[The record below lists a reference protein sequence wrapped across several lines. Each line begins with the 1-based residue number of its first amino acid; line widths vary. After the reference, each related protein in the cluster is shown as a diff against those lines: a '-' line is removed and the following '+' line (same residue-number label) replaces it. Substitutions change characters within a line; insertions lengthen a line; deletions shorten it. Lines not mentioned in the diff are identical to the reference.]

1 MTCADARDLV
11 LAHARGALPPGDDA
25 AVREHLASCA
35 ACARV
40 DHVDRML
47 SEVLEQRLPQH
58 PASLALKRR
67 LAAEWPA
74 PPRARTSF
82 KRFVMPAL
90 AAAAVVLA
98 LTPQLY
104 QRLVVVPGERN
115 ALVTEAVNDHVR
127 VLLSQRPMDV
137 ESSDVHQVKPWFAG
151 RLDFAPAVAF
161 DGDAEFPLRG
171 GAVGYFLDRRAA
183 GFLYPRR
190 LHTIS
195 LFVVPADGLHWPE
208 RRLEMSSRGF
218 RVIPWRAR
226 SCAPPVNAG
235 GDPGRAGRARA
246 RAGAPA
252 AAVTAPRPLWTS
264 LTRLPVPDGPTYMC
278 RVPMMA
284 RYGVIVASVA

>member
-1 MTCADARDLV
+1 MTCARAPRLV

-74 PPRARTSF
+74 PPSCCATCARAGVPAIPPPAARTSF

-183 GFLYPRR
+183 VF
-190 LHTIS
+190 
-195 LFVVPADGLHWPE
+195 
-208 RRLEMSSRGF
+208 
-218 RVIPWRAR
+218 
-226 SCAPPVNAG
+226 
-235 GDPGRAGRARA
+235 
-246 RAGAPA
+246 
-252 AAVTAPRPLWTS
+252 
-264 LTRLPVPDGPTYMC
+264 
-278 RVPMMA
+278 
-284 RYGVIVASVA
+284 

>member
-11 LAHARGALPPGDDA
+11 LAHARGALPPGEDA

-40 DHVDRML
+40 DGAERTL
-47 SEVLEQRLPQH
+47 TEILEQRLPQH

-67 LAAEWPA
+67 LAANWPET
-74 PPRARTSF
+74 PRRGRSF
-82 KRFVMPAL
+82 KRLGLPAL
-90 AAAAVVLA
+90 APAAAGIVAAPL
-98 LTPQLY
+98 LS
-104 QRLVVVPGERN
+104 QRLLGVPGERN

-183 GFLYPRR
+183 VFLYSRR
-190 LHTIS
+190 LHAIP
-195 LFVVPADGLHWPE
+195 LFVVRADGLDWPE
-208 RRLEMSSRGF
+208 RRLETSARGF
-218 RVIPWRAR
+218 RVIAWRAGELGYALV
-226 SCAPPVNAG
+226 SDVSAG
-235 GDPGRAGRARA
+235 ELRTLAAKVMGE
-246 RAGAPA
+246 PA
-252 AAVTAPRPLWTS
+252 
-264 LTRLPVPDGPTYMC
+264 
-278 RVPMMA
+278 
-284 RYGVIVASVA
+284 

>member
-35 ACARV
+35 ACA
-40 DHVDRML
+40 
-47 SEVLEQRLPQH
+47 
-58 PASLALKRR
+58 
-67 LAAEWPA
+67 
-74 PPRARTSF
+74 
-82 KRFVMPAL
+82 
-90 AAAAVVLA
+90 
-98 LTPQLY
+98 
-104 QRLVVVPGERN
+104 
-115 ALVTEAVNDHVR
+115 R

-183 GFLYPRR
+183 VFLYSRR

-195 LFVVPADGLHWPE
+195 LFVVRADGLDWPE

-218 RVIPWRAR
+218 RVILW
-226 SCAPPVNAG
+226 
-235 GDPGRAGRARA
+235 
-246 RAGAPA
+246 RAGAVGLSPA
-252 AAVTAPRPLWTS
+252 SHRHIGAVPTARAKVMGEP
-264 LTRLPVPDGPTYMC
+264 
-278 RVPMMA
+278 A
-284 RYGVIVASVA
+284 

>member
-1 MTCADARDLV
+1 MTCADARDVV

-104 QRLVVVPGERN
+104 HRLVVVPGDRN
-115 ALVTEAVNDHVR
+115 ALVTEARSEEHTSE
-127 VLLSQRPMDV
+127 LQSQSNLV
-137 ESSDVHQVKPWFAG
+137 C
-151 RLDFAPAVAF
+151 RL
-161 DGDAEFPLRG
+161 
-171 GAVGYFLDRRAA
+171 
-183 GFLYPRR
+183 
-190 LHTIS
+190 
-195 LFVVPADGLHWPE
+195 
-208 RRLEMSSRGF
+208 
-218 RVIPWRAR
+218 
-226 SCAPPVNAG
+226 
-235 GDPGRAGRARA
+235 
-246 RAGAPA
+246 
-252 AAVTAPRPLWTS
+252 
-264 LTRLPVPDGPTYMC
+264 
-278 RVPMMA
+278 
-284 RYGVIVASVA
+284 

>member
-1 MTCADARDLV
+1 MTCADARDVV

-47 SEVLEQRLPQH
+47 SEVLEQRLPKH

-104 QRLVVVPGERN
+104 HRLVVVPGDRN

-127 VLLSQRPMDV
+127 LLLSQRPMDV

-161 DGDAEFPLRG
+161 DGDAEFPLRAAPSAISSTG
-171 GAVGYFLDRRAA
+171 GPRCSSTVAACTPSRSSSFGPTDSTGRSAAWRCRRAA
-183 GFLYPRR
+183 FG
-190 LHTIS
+190 
-195 LFVVPADGLHWPE
+195 
-208 RRLEMSSRGF
+208 
-218 RVIPWRAR
+218 
-226 SCAPPVNAG
+226 
-235 GDPGRAGRARA
+235 
-246 RAGAPA
+246 
-252 AAVTAPRPLWTS
+252 
-264 LTRLPVPDGPTYMC
+264 
-278 RVPMMA
+278 
-284 RYGVIVASVA
+284 